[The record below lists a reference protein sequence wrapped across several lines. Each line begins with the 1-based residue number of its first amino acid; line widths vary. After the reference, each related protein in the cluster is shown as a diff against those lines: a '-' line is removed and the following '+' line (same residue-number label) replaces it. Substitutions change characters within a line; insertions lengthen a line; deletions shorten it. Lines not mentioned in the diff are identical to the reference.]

1 MKKKNR
7 IGSFLAL
14 ESLQFHLPEI
24 WACFPL
30 ISNLCSRYL
39 FPLRRAHT
47 PFPWMIY
54 FSSPNTYQRL
64 SRACRYSFQNSCV
77 KNHRFLPSFFPQNT
91 NPCSHC
97 IQMLKLI
104 SSWTSAILLSRL
116 SSLSY
121 LNSFLLGQALDK
133 RDRTDSW
140 AAPVVHWLSGTLGL
154 GGS

>member
-54 FSSPNTYQRL
+54 FSSPNTHQRL
-64 SRACRYSFQNSCV
+64 SRACRYSFQNSCAKTIV
-77 KNHRFLPSFFPQNT
+77 FCPDFFHRIPTRAVTASRCWSLFPAGPQPSFSPSCLLCLT
-91 NPCSHC
+91 WSHFYWGRHW
-97 IQMLKLI
+97 IKE
-104 SSWTSAILLSRL
+104 T
-116 SSLSY
+116 
-121 LNSFLLGQALDK
+121 
-133 RDRTDSW
+133 RTDSW